1 MTGVNLTRF
10 ILALAFC
17 TVINVKNAQAD
28 QSVIR
33 IPLRTVTKPAADLL
47 DSKGQ
52 PLSFAEVIQMH
63 QKGFDTSLLQPKGD
77 DYWQN
82 KKFDGV
88 DQGLITAMPSKNSE
102 VLLDG
107 YLGANRELGLY
118 SVYVTV
124 PGKSDEKYI
133 LSLGLQVHASL
144 LRSGLL
150 RKLGY
155 YQLSPKYVS
164 KIKLNFSSKDE
175 KQKFI
180 RTAFCENGPDEDSSD
195 CLSLAPFKTDG
206 NKREFL
212 SDAGEKSLYVH
223 GVYLEK
229 MSNSVPSLFD
239 GLLNL
244 SSGQLLFASQNRTV
258 RSLAVPFVLAD
269 FQESLNRV
277 TVQPVFIR
285 DGWAFI
291 NYSKSYYFD
300 NTAYDDIRWVLRR
313 VAELNDSDWDQ
324 IVTAG
329 QYPESLR
336 QLVKAKL
343 MLRAKN
349 MIESFFLPNEKV
361 QLSATIPELEYS
373 SGDGYVVKGKVVNE
387 YIAGYPQRFSHGQRQ
402 SPFESADI
410 ARYMKIRLQ
419 SSAIEMALGQLTEKL
434 KLVQTQILS
443 SQSNGFELT
452 DRGLKP
458 LGSIVGLQSG
468 VNFGASRIVTT
479 GTFYGS
485 TAPVQLV
492 DNVSVSVGIGVM
504 KLIDDV
510 GGLRSNFG
518 ANVGYNRD
526 YTHVRP
532 LDSIKE
538 TKNIPWKDLFVP
550 SKLKDLASPL
560 KDGKLTDFV
569 SALKMGEVFTI
580 TDSVAVMGRA
590 GVDLGLDGLISIS
603 SAVQPSIGLSASA
616 GKVILRQTQITRT
629 DKGFQIFIRDQNSK
643 VFNITLDANYF
654 INLMRIKMQTQ
665 KTDLH
670 TDVFILN
677 FNGDFISKGENGE
690 FNFDESPDLKAKY
703 EKQKKIGSQIAAAL
717 RALIFDSNT
726 EQLYINFKKQ
736 QFEIDHNLKTK
747 EIQTKL
753 LWFRASQLEEEHLLK
768 VFKPE
773 VIVPDNAAVVN
784 TPVEIV
790 TFRKGE
796 LRGRDILGFG
806 LEVADGVLKNKLGSF
821 APQLSKDAQNPSQM
835 PFGRAEWRIVR
846 TDTDLH
852 PERPGALPS
861 VGLVQNV
868 WGGWSLKKKDFNA
881 ILKQIQNRLAG
892 TGYESQRLIPDK
904 AFYQVEK
911 IDFFRVTS
919 NLSLLPGALVKIKEL
934 MITPDIT
941 QAKVDKPKFLGKLFA
956 KLSQVGKNNKQ
967 RPEDQ
972 MIFKNI
978 LTMMGQGN
986 EEYGK
991 QLYMSECQ
999 VQKMHQMNNGE
1010 TYGTQTHTGSWV
1022 DGTYYECLMPW
1033 TEKIIQK
1040 SREFIGA
1047 DLRKQNRIMTELV
1060 YILEEK
1066 ISLTVILK
1074 ALERENYLFFIEVT
1088 GFRTGDEDADE
1099 GVYVSNI
1106 LGEPEKKHPYS
1117 NGLINIL
1124 AEKSQI
1130 LPIELDR
1137 SQGSFQ

>member
-1 MTGVNLTRF
+1 MTGVNLGRF
-10 ILALAFC
+10 IFALVLSS
-17 TVINVKNAQAD
+17 VIYVKNTFAD
-28 QSVIR
+28 QGVIR

-47 DSKGQ
+47 DVTGK

-82 KKFDGV
+82 KKYEGV
-88 DQGLITAMPSKNSE
+88 DQSLRSSMPGENAE
-102 VLLDG
+102 VQLDG

-118 SVYVTV
+118 SVYVK
-124 PGKSDEKYI
+124 PQGKSDEKYI

-164 KIKLNFSSKDE
+164 RIKLNFASNEE

-180 RTAFCENGPDEDSSD
+180 RTAFCESGPDEEASD
-195 CLSLAPFKTDG
+195 CLSLAPFKVDG

-212 SDAGEKSLYVH
+212 SQAGEKSLYVH

-244 SSGQLLFASQNRTV
+244 SSGQLLFASQNRSV
-258 RSLAVPFVLAD
+258 RSLAVPFVIAD

-277 TVQPVFIR
+277 SLQPVFIR

-291 NYSKSYYFD
+291 NYNKSYYFD
-300 NTAYDDIRWVLRR
+300 NTSYDDIRWALRR
-313 VAELNDSDWDQ
+313 VAELNDTDWNE
-324 IVTAG
+324 IVEAG
-329 QYPESLR
+329 QYPEGLR
-336 QLVKAKL
+336 QLVKAKI

-361 QLSATIPELEYS
+361 QLSAAIPELEYNS
-373 SGDGYVVKGKVVNE
+373 VDGNVIKGKVVNE
-387 YIAGYPQRFSHGQRQ
+387 YIPGYPQRFSHGERQ

-410 ARYMKIRLQ
+410 TRYMKIRMQ

-434 KLVQTQILS
+434 NLVQTTILS
-443 SQSNGFELT
+443 SKSNGFELT
-452 DRGLKP
+452 DQGLKP
-458 LGSIVGLQSG
+458 LGSIVGLQG
-468 VNFGASRIVTT
+468 GINFGASRIVTT

-485 TAPVQLV
+485 SAPVQLV
-492 DNVSVSVGIGVM
+492 DNVSVSAGIGVM

-510 GGLRSNFG
+510 GGVRSNFG

-560 KDGKLTDFV
+560 KDGKLTDFI

-590 GVDLGLDGLISIS
+590 GVDLGLDGLIGLG
-603 SAVQPSIGLSASA
+603 SAIQPTIGLSASA
-616 GKVILRQTQITRT
+616 GKVILRQTQISRT

-643 VFNITLDANYF
+643 VFNVTLDANYF
-654 INLMRIKMQTQ
+654 INIMRIKMQTQ

-677 FNGDFISKGENGE
+677 FNGDFISKADNGE
-690 FNFDESPDLKAKY
+690 FNFDQNPDLKVQY
-703 EKQKKIGSQIAAAL
+703 EKQKKFGSQIAGAL
-717 RALIFDSNT
+717 RALIFDSNS
-726 EQLYINFKKQ
+726 EQLYTNFRKQ

-753 LWFRASQLEEEHLLK
+753 FWFRSSQLEEEHLLK

-784 TPVEIV
+784 TAVEIV
-790 TFRKGE
+790 TYRKGE
-796 LRGRDILGFG
+796 MRGRDLLGFG
-806 LEVADGVLKNKLGSF
+806 LEVADGILKNKLGGF
-821 APQLSKDAQNPSQM
+821 APQLSQDVQNPSQM

-852 PERPGALPS
+852 PERKGALPS

-881 ILKQIQNRLAG
+881 ILQQIQNRLKG

-904 AFYQVEK
+904 VFYQVDK

-919 NLSLLPGALVKIKEL
+919 NLSLLPGALAKIKEL
-934 MITPDIT
+934 IITPDIT
-941 QAKVDKPKFLGKLFA
+941 QAKVDKPKFLGKLFS
-956 KLSQVGKNNKQ
+956 KLSQTGKNNKQ

-972 MIFKNI
+972 IIFKNI
-978 LTMMGQGN
+978 MTMMGQGN
-986 EEYGK
+986 EDLGK
-991 QLYMSECQ
+991 QIYMAECQ
-999 VQKMHQMNNGE
+999 VQKMKQMGGE
-1010 TYGTQTHTGSWV
+1010 AYGTQTNTGAWI
-1022 DGTYYECLMPW
+1022 DGTYYDCLMPW

-1066 ISLTVILK
+1066 IPLTVILK
-1074 ALERENYLFFIEVT
+1074 TLERENYLFFVEVT
-1088 GFRTGDEDADE
+1088 GFRSGDEDADE